1 MGKRLV
7 IVTIQYRLGS
17 LGFLSTGSADMPGN
31 AGIWDMALA
40 VQFVRN
46 YIGFFGGNP
55 HRIVVMGHGTGASSA
70 LILSLSKIAQGM
82 MDLKKS
88 TQFTTIS

>member
-1 MGKRLV
+1 MVGKRLV

-17 LGFLSTGSADMPGN
+17 LGFLSTGTQELPGN

-40 VQFVRN
+40 VQWVRN

-55 HRIVVMGHGTGASSA
+55 HKIVVMGHGSGASSA
-70 LILSLSKIAQGM
+70 LLLSLSNIAKGI
-82 MDLKKS
+82 L
-88 TQFTTIS
+88 QFLI

>member
-1 MGKRLV
+1 MRHLVGKRLV
-7 IVTIQYRLGS
+7 VVTIQYRLGS
-17 LGFLSTGSADMPGN
+17 LGFLSAATKQMPGN

-55 HRIVVMGHGTGASSA
+55 HKIVVMGHGSGASSA
-70 LILSLSKIAQGM
+70 LLVSLSNIAKGKTDEIQ
-82 MDLKKS
+82 
-88 TQFTTIS
+88 